1 MKFKEMINYFLER
14 KQITMG
20 LFSLLVG
27 LLCFITFA
35 FKALKYPGIITPS
48 PREKIIINFDVLD
61 DAEFQGL
68 KVFEGSALPEQKG
81 RINPFIMYRL
91 DAVEIEVE
99 KPVLEE

>member
-1 MKFKEMINYFLER
+1 MKFKEIINYFLER

-20 LFSLLVG
+20 LFSLFVG
-27 LLCFITFA
+27 LLCFIVFA
-35 FKALKYPGIITPS
+35 FKARQYPAIIAPS

-81 RINPFIMYRL
+81 RINPFVMYRL
-91 DAVEIEVE
+91 DAREIEVE
-99 KPVLEE
+99 EVLPEE